1 MEMSKTDRSQ
11 QILNWLNS
19 EKSKDQREI
28 DNYKKSFIQDLKNI
42 SKEDLFKEP
51 KKLSLWQKM
60 KIMILG
66 S

>member
-1 MEMSKTDRSQ
+1 MEMSKTDKNQ
-11 QILNWLNS
+11 QILNWFNS
-19 EKSKDQREI
+19 EKSKDQKEI
-28 DNYKKSFIQDLKNI
+28 ENYKKSFISDLKKI

-51 KKLSLWQKM
+51 KKLSLWQKI

>member
-1 MEMSKTDRSQ
+1 MSKTDRSQ

-19 EKSKDQREI
+19 EKNKDQKEI
-28 DNYKKSFIQDLKNI
+28 DNYKKNFISDLKKI
-42 SKEDLFKEP
+42 SKEEFFKEP
-51 KKLSLWQKM
+51 KKLTIWQKI